1 MPLHKLSNQE
11 VKALKALEGEISYRD
26 GHSAGYE
33 RFTSRR
39 QLGAGIGETTM
50 ARLLAAGYA
59 IEGLDPCPAAKA
71 IASRMQE
78 KRICNA
84 SER

>member
-1 MPLHKLSNQE
+1 MPLHKLSSQE

-39 QLGAGIGETTM
+39 HLGAGIGETTIS
-50 ARLLAAGYA
+50 RLVAAGYA
-59 IEGLDPCPAAKA
+59 IEGLDPVSGGKGYRITDAGKA
-71 IASRMQE
+71 YLQRT
-78 KRICNA
+78 
-84 SER
+84 